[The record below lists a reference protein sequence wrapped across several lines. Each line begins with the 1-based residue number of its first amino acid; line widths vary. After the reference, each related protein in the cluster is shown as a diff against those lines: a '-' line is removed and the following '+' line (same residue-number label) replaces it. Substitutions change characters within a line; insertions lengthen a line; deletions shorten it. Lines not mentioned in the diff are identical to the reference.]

1 MRKLAIIP
9 ARGGS
14 KRIERKNIKNFL
26 GRPIIAYSIRTAIRS
41 KLFDEVMIS
50 TDDEEIADI
59 AQFYGATVPFFRSS
73 ENASDYATTVDVL
86 LEVLN
91 KYQSLGIR
99 FDQACCIYPTAP
111 MVSPSQLNLAY
122 QKLVRQNFNSVIPV
136 TEFTYSI
143 YRALAVQDGGQLKMI
158 NAQNEQIRSQDLPK
172 AYHDAGQFYWFDVN
186 KLQEEKTLFS
196 QNTGSVIL
204 DPLEVQDI
212 DTETDWKLAE
222 MKYKLINNFYE
233 NQDIFSGRCA

>member
-14 KRIERKNIKNFL
+14 KRIERKNIKKFL
-26 GRPIIAYSIRTAIRS
+26 GRPIISYSIRTAIRS
-41 KLFDEVMIS
+41 KLFDEVMVS

-59 AQFYGATVPFFRSS
+59 AQFYGATVPFLRSPETS
-73 ENASDYATTVDVL
+73 SDYATTVDVL
-86 LEVLN
+86 LEVLGN
-91 KYQSLGIR
+91 YQKQGIN
-99 FDQACCIYPTAP
+99 FNQACCIYPTAP
-111 MVSPSQLNLAY
+111 MISTFQLNQAY
-122 QKLVRQNFNSVIPV
+122 QKLIRQNFDSVIPV

-143 YRALAVQDGGQLKMI
+143 YRALALEEGGRQKMI

-186 KLQEEKTLFS
+186 KLQEVKTLFS
-196 QNTGSVIL
+196 KNTGSIIL

-222 MKYKLINNFYE
+222 MKYKLLNNFYE
-233 NQDIFSGRCA
+233 NQDIFSGKCA